1 MQEIFPQVLSFKC
14 KFDNGFVPAESAF
27 ESAEVVGLYFSGSW
41 CVPCQRFTKVLTRI
55 YHELQAHDKHLE
67 IVFVSED
74 EDEERME
81 LYYSDMPWLALRW
94 ADADH
99 CFHRV
104 GSTVEITSVHDKK
117 FAPFLN
123 FQGVVRR
130 IVAHGTDYKFFVQV
144 QRNALGEPV
153 DSDKQIADLNHRTLY
168 FLREDERGLLPC
180 KTTHIRHLWQIDH
193 PPPPQE
199 TQLAKRQRLGGTDGA
214 TGV

>member
-1 MQEIFPQVLSFKC
+1 MEGQIFSRQLLPQAQAPAQPTPQAQVLH
-14 KFDNGFVPAESAF
+14 A
-27 ESAEVVGLYFSGSW
+27 
-41 CVPCQRFTKVLTRI
+41 
-55 YHELQAHDKHLE
+55 QAR
-67 IVFVSED
+67 VF
-74 EDEERME
+74 
-81 LYYSDMPWLALRW
+81 WAAQAQAKAALRW

-130 IVAHGTDYKFFVQV
+130 IVARGTDYKFFVQV

>member
-1 MQEIFPQVLSFKC
+1 MAELPHTDAHLARVRIYNAALWSRIKPRPLFLPDRQPQPPPQAQAPAPPQAQAPAQPTPQAQVLH
-14 KFDNGFVPAESAF
+14 A
-27 ESAEVVGLYFSGSW
+27 
-41 CVPCQRFTKVLTRI
+41 
-55 YHELQAHDKHLE
+55 QAR
-67 IVFVSED
+67 VF
-74 EDEERME
+74 
-81 LYYSDMPWLALRW
+81 WAAQAQAKAALRW

-130 IVAHGTDYKFFVQV
+130 IVARGTDYKFFVQV

-214 TGV
+214 TAV